1 MTIEAAR
8 VADDGDS
15 LGLTL
20 LATCAPCEIWQL
32 PDGRAGVRQG
42 LRSGAAGELYDFSC
56 EGVFRV
62 PKVSGVVLLDGG
74 RLYWDHSAGNATY
87 KRGNDRDFY
96 LGTVVGDTASTATEV
111 LVNLNARQ
119 RNVLSLQDSSF
130 QHVPVLTAGTPV
142 LRALGG
148 NRALVFSATAE
159 AQKLDLLSDE
169 GFAPGAN
176 AIVEA
181 IVNVVTNGDA
191 AAVDFNVGVASGT
204 HATDAD
210 SIAESLF
217 IHIDGAS
224 VNINAESDDGTTEVA
239 ATDTTVDF
247 TAGTPF
253 EVWFD
258 LRDPSDIQI
267 YVNGALV
274 LGSTVFKLNAATGP
288 LKLLAHLE
296 KSSDDSPGE
305 FHVNALQVRLM
316 EQD

>member
-1 MTIEAAR
+1 MTTEAAR
-8 VADDGDS
+8 VQDNGDS

-20 LATCAPCEIWQL
+20 LAACAAGDIWQL

-42 LRSGAAGELYDFSC
+42 LRAGAAGDLYDFSC
-56 EGVFRV
+56 DGVFRV
-62 PKVSGVVLLDGG
+62 PKASGVLLDGG

-87 KRGNDRDFY
+87 KRANDRDFY
-96 LGTVVGDTASTATEV
+96 LGTVVGDAATADTTV

-119 RNVLSLQDSSF
+119 RNVLSLQESAF
-130 QHVPVLTAGTPV
+130 RHVPVLTAGTPV

-159 AQKLDLLSDE
+159 AQKLDLLSEE

-176 AIVEA
+176 AIVEG

-191 AAVDFNVGVASGT
+191 AAVDFNVGLANGT

-210 SIAESLF
+210 AITESLF

-224 VNINAESDDGTTEVA
+224 TNIAAESDDGTTEVA
-239 ATDTTVDF
+239 ATDTTLDF

-253 EVWFD
+253 EFWMD
-258 LRDPSDIQI
+258 CRNPADIQV

-274 LGSTVFKLNAATGP
+274 LGATVFKLDAATGP

-296 KSSDDSPGE
+296 KTSDDSPGE
-305 FHVNALQVRLM
+305 FHVDLLQVRLM